1 MEVRCFWGGG
11 VGRAISRLFFCGCPQ
26 RSCAAVFCRGSTKLL
41 LMICRNAKNC
51 VRMTGLVVGYDIRC
65 CADRSRQRRRV
76 PGRCGLQGGKRQE
89 HRGQAFVRKESG
101 IFLVRA
107 GASPG
112 GGPQACPAGSA
123 PKILANP
130 AFGRHWLRSGETT
143 AESGIRLG
151 AGSAREF
158 FRTLARSKNLCAPSP
173 RPLYS
178 KSDGRNPCCP
188 ICRILGAY
196 SAKSARG
203 SWSMLLICTISI
215 PFGRFPLA
223 R

>member
-1 MEVRCFWGGG
+1 M
-11 VGRAISRLFFCGCPQ
+11 
-26 RSCAAVFCRGSTKLL
+26 
-41 LMICRNAKNC
+41 N
-51 VRMTGLVVGYDIRC
+51 GLVVGYDIRC
-65 CADRSRQRRRV
+65 CADGSRQRRRM
-76 PGRCGLQGGKRQE
+76 PGRCKRRARKRQE

-130 AFGRHWLRSGETT
+130 AFGRPQTSPWETT
-143 AESGIRLG
+143 AESGVRQG

-158 FRTLARSKNLCAPSP
+158 FRTFARSKNLCAPSP

-188 ICRILGAY
+188 ICRILGSY